1 MKWFQNGLAVLFAT
15 VAILLATP
23 AMALEGSSTRPGGLG
38 IGVGQT
44 FVSGISL
51 KQNAGGNGLQGVI
64 GCFGYRGWSNSC
76 RGIGISGDFLVHMPV
91 FLDADVVALGWN
103 LGGGASVG
111 VGFDGHYYGG
121 DYYGSGTFHL
131 GGQFVA
137 GFEVLFPTVPLDLVI
152 EWRPMLRVAPGFR
165 IHPFS
170 GGAHIRFYLN

>member
-1 MKWFQNGLAVLFAT
+1 MKWFRNLLVVLFAT
-15 VAILLATP
+15 VALLLATP

-38 IGVGQT
+38 IGLGQT

-64 GCFGYRGWSNSC
+64 GCFGYRGWANDC
-76 RGIGISGDFLVHMPV
+76 RGIGLSGDFLVHMPV
-91 FLDADVVALGWN
+91 FLDADLIALGWN
-103 LGGGASVG
+103 IGGGASLG
-111 VGFDGHYYGG
+111 LGFDGYYYRGQ
-121 DYYGSGTFHL
+121 YYSSSL
-131 GGQFVA
+131 LVAGQFVA

-152 EWRPMLRVAPGFR
+152 EWRPTLRVVPGVR